1 MTAFGACTPCTQF
14 SIQSLRAAQAH
25 EYLYRAGKKGRLK
38 KLKRFTNAFTPR
50 YYMIG
55 GLRCALRRPCA
66 GFLHDGGRSPQG
78 CPGGAGDTSKKKIE
92 PLIGGCL
99 HTCVQAQGRPVGRR
113 LRYMSFPLED
123 KKRLV
128 KVLLYKSIDSLLLYI
143 CLQQSALSIREK
155 STQRFVNLW

>member
-1 MTAFGACTPCTQF
+1 
-14 SIQSLRAAQAH
+14 
-25 EYLYRAGKKGRLK
+25 
-38 KLKRFTNAFTPR
+38 
-50 YYMIG
+50 MIG

-66 GFLHDGGRSPQG
+66 GFLHEGGRSPQG

-92 PLIGGCL
+92 PLIG
-99 HTCVQAQGRPVGRR
+99 GRPVGRR

-128 KVLLYKSIDSLLLYI
+128 KVLLYTSIDSLLLYI

>member
-1 MTAFGACTPCTQF
+1 MIHF

-78 CPGGAGDTSKKKIE
+78 CPGGAGSKKKIE
-92 PLIGGCL
+92 PLIG
-99 HTCVQAQGRPVGRR
+99 GRPVGRR